1 MNYIDNAAV
10 ELRLGTTALTQLT
23 DDSGVGAINASVV
36 DEARLGAEGE
46 VNSYLAR
53 RYLTPI
59 DVATHSEVAGV
70 LASVTLDIAEYRLHA
85 RRPPIPDAVMQRFRA
100 ALGWLSKV
108 AAGGV
113 SLPSVAPI
121 ASPVSSG
128 LVSGSTGDEV
138 ALTREELEGL

>member
-1 MNYIDNAAV
+1 MSYIDNAAV
-10 ELRLGTTALTQLT
+10 ELRVGTTALTQLT
-23 DDSGVGAINASVV
+23 DDSGGGVINASVV

-59 DVATHSEVAGV
+59 DFAVHSEVAGV

-85 RRPPIPDAVMQRFRA
+85 RRPPVPDAVIQRFRA

-108 AAGGV
+108 ANGAV
-113 SLPSVAPI
+113 SLPAVTPLE
-121 ASPVSSG
+121 SPVSSG
-128 LVSGSTGDEV
+128 LVTGSSGEV
-138 ALTREELEGL
+138 ASLTRDELEGL